1 MPRSLSPIALV
12 LLLALAACQS
22 APPPE
27 RVEEEPPPVVEF
39 STTPTL
45 NKWLNRQ
52 EQVAGLTPE
61 QVAEELHERPRP
73 EEVPELF
80 EFALLNHYSQQ
91 YEDWIKARDAFR
103 ILSTDESLSRGQRQM
118 AALMEAYNQQRINS
132 YQRLEQLSGE
142 NDELQRQLADAE
154 LRKAELEEKIQ
165 ALTELEANISTR
177 KDQ

>member
-1 MPRSLSPIALV
+1 MSRTLKTIAPV
-12 LLLALAACQS
+12 LCLALAACQS

-27 RVEEEPPPVVEF
+27 RVEEPPPVVEF

-61 QVAEELHERPRP
+61 QVEEELHERPRP

-80 EFALLNHYSQQ
+80 EFGLLNHYSQR

-103 ILSTDESLSRGQRQM
+103 ILNTDESLSRGQRQM

-132 YQRLEQLSGE
+132 YQRQEQLSAE
-142 NDELQRQLADAE
+142 NDDLQRQLADAE